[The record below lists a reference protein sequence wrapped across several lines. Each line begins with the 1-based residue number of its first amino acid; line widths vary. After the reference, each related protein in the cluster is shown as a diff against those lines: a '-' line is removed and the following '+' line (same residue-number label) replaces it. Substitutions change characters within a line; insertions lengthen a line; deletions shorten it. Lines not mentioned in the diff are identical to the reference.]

1 MPEPFR
7 IALLLPTLNMGGAE
21 RVAITLAGFFR
32 DAGYAVDFV
41 LLSDEGELRR
51 EAPDG
56 SRIIGLG
63 GVRFRGAYGPLVRY
77 FREARPEAVLVFMW
91 PLTVIALLAHRRA
104 GLPGRIVISEHNT
117 ISVEQR
123 RRGIWM
129 YLLVRLTTA
138 LSYRA
143 ADARVCVSRGVAEDV
158 ARTSGLP
165 RAAFV
170 VIENPVPPIDEGVA
184 DEAVWTVPPGRRILT
199 VGRLAEQKNH
209 ALLVRAFA
217 QLSDL
222 GGAQLVILGEG
233 PLRQATEKLIGELG
247 LESRVLL
254 PGATPFPQA
263 YYATADLF
271 ALSSDY
277 EGFGMVLIEA
287 LGHGLAVVSTD
298 CPSGPAEIITDRS
311 LGTLVPC
318 GDVVELAAAMRDALG
333 RRHDPAPARRRY
345 DDFSV
350 ARIGPR
356 YLDVLAGTA
365 RRRA

>member
-1 MPEPFR
+1 MSEPLR
-7 IALLLPTLNMGGAE
+7 IALVLPTLNMGGAE
-21 RVAITLAGFFR
+21 RVTVTLSRCFR

-51 EAPDG
+51 EVPAG
-56 SRIIGLG
+56 CRIIGLG
-63 GVRFRGAYGPLVRY
+63 GVRFRSAYGPLVRY
-77 FREARPEAVLVFMW
+77 FRQARPDAVLVSMW
-91 PLTVIALLAHRRA
+91 PLTTIALLAHRRA
-104 GLPGRIVISEHNT
+104 GLPGRIVVAEHNT

-123 RRGIWM
+123 RRGIGK

-143 ADARVCVSRGVAEDV
+143 ADARVCVSRGVADDV

-165 RAAFV
+165 REAFE
-170 VIENPVPPIDEGVA
+170 VIENPVPPLDQRFPAET
-184 DEAVWTVPPGRRILT
+184 VWSVPPGRRILT

-209 ALLVRAFA
+209 ALLIRAFA
-217 QLSDL
+217 PLADL
-222 GGAQLVILGEG
+222 DGAQLVILGEG
-233 PLRQATEKLIGELG
+233 PLREATERLIDALG
-247 LESRVLL
+247 LEGRVLL
-254 PGATPFPQA
+254 PGATPFPQD

-271 ALSSDY
+271 VLSSDY

-287 LGHGLAVVSTD
+287 LGHGLAVISTD
-298 CPSGPAEIITDRS
+298 CPNGPAEIITNEA

-318 GDVVELAAAMRDALG
+318 GDVAMLTRAMREALG

-350 ARIGPR
+350 ARIGPK
-356 YLDVLAGTA
+356 YLDLLVEKT
-365 RRRA
+365 RR